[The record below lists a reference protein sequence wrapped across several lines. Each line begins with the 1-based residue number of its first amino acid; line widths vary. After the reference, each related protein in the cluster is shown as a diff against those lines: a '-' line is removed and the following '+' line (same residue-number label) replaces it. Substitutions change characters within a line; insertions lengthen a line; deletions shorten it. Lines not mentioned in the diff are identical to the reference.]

1 MNQFSKFI
9 CILLG
14 VFIKWIYYGGSKSY
28 SEMEG
33 EENTIKIG
41 TIAFFII
48 GGIIILIYYSQN
60 SNSTIVI

>member
-28 SEMEG
+28 SEMES

>member
-9 CILLG
+9 CIQLG
-14 VFIKWIYYGGSKSY
+14 VFIKWIYSGGSKSY
-28 SEMEG
+28 SEMES

-41 TIAFFII
+41 EIAFFII
-48 GGIIILIYYSQN
+48 VGILILIYYSQD

>member
-1 MNQFSKFI
+1 MNPFSKFI

-14 VFIKWIYYGGSKSY
+14 VFIKWIYYGGTKSY

-33 EENTIKIG
+33 EKNTIKIG

>member
-1 MNQFSKFI
+1 MIEFSKFI

-28 SEMEG
+28 SEMER

-41 TIAFFII
+41 KIAFFII
-48 GGIIILIYYSQN
+48 GGIIILIYFSEN
-60 SNSTIVI
+60 SNSTTVI

>member
-1 MNQFSKFI
+1 MLLIRKFI
-9 CILLG
+9 YILLG

-28 SEMEG
+28 SEMES

-41 TIAFFII
+41 KIAF
-48 GGIIILIYYSQN
+48 IIIAVISILIFYSQD